1 MINKIEEN
9 TVALQPD
16 ERLDAI
22 NENLRLI
29 QKIGG
34 LTFGTDAYLLSA
46 FAKAMPASSVVDLG
60 SGTGVAS
67 LLCLSRGKYSRAHAV
82 EIQHAFCDLIER
94 NAALNGMEDR
104 IEVLEKDV
112 RELTQADIGGT
123 VSAVISNP
131 PYMVNGAGLS
141 SATDEMQ
148 IARRECNG
156 TIRDFCA
163 AAARLLSTG
172 GNFYTVFRPDRLPE
186 LISALRDVKLEPKRM
201 VTVYPD
207 AESRPCLV
215 LIESKKDAAPSL
227 LYAPPLVIYRSPTER
242 VYTNTMARVYNT
254 FSLEFL
260 FSTKKGVGV

>member
-1 MINKIEEN
+1 MEK
-9 TVALQPD
+9 TYAGAVDLLPD

-46 FAKAMPASSVVDLG
+46 FAKPMPQATVVDLG

-67 LLCLSRGKYSRAHAV
+67 LLCLSREKYRRACAV
-82 EIQHAFCDLIER
+82 EIQSSFCDLIKR
-94 NAALNGMEDR
+94 NAVLNGLNER
-104 IEVLEKDV
+104 VTVLNKDV
-112 RELTQADIGGT
+112 RDLAPSDADGA

-131 PYMVNGAGLS
+131 PYMIKGAGIS
-141 SATDEMQ
+141 SAANEME

-156 TIRDFCA
+156 TICDFCA
-163 AAARLLSTG
+163 AASRLLMTG
-172 GNFYTVFRPDRLPE
+172 GCFYTVFRPDRLPE
-186 LISALRDVKLEPKRM
+186 LISALRDVRLEPKKM

-207 AESRPCLV
+207 PESRPCLV
-215 LIESKKDAAPSL
+215 LIESRKDGAPTL
-227 LYAPPLVIYRSPTER
+227 LQSPPLIIYKSRAEREYTEA
-242 VYTNTMARVYNT
+242 MARVYDT

-260 FSTKKGVGV
+260 FDVKKGAKL